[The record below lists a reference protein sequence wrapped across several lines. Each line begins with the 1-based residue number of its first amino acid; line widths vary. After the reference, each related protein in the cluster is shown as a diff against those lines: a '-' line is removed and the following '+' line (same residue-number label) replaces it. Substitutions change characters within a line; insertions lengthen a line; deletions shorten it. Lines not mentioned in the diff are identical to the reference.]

1 MRFDDDGPAFDDG
14 SSSRYDD
21 ERNETLRS
29 FAEQLCGD
37 PRTIRYSEDEWI
49 MLADYA
55 DDVDNFYLYSEAVI
69 RGLQAYPDSVEL
81 ADRHLMLLN
90 RICRPDELCTAF
102 EAAAGRPGASKIARL
117 YDYFYQWSYRDEYSD
132 APNPE
137 KLYNALRS
145 IMLDGENLTDQEAIE
160 TVRVAA
166 DMGVLSLVVKDMDQW
181 TAMMDYPETF
191 RYELC
196 ATAFER
202 CDVDSASSM
211 AEILVENYP
220 YNFRYWILKCRI
232 ELMRATDISD
242 DKQSKAL
249 IDEAVN
255 SVETA
260 IAINPDNEEAVSLR
274 QRIEAICANG
284 GSLTSGSTA
293 GVMFDENGNP
303 IDIDAFLQA
312 TPPR

>member
-1 MRFDDDGPAFDDG
+1 
-14 SSSRYDD
+14 
-21 ERNETLRS
+21 
-29 FAEQLCGD
+29 
-37 PRTIRYSEDEWI
+37 
-49 MLADYA
+49 
-55 DDVDNFYLYSEAVI
+55 
-69 RGLQAYPDSVEL
+69 
-81 ADRHLMLLN
+81 
-90 RICRPDELCTAF
+90 
-102 EAAAGRPGASKIARL
+102 
-117 YDYFYQWSYRDEYSD
+117 
-132 APNPE
+132 
-137 KLYNALRS
+137 
-145 IMLDGENLTDQEAIE
+145 
-160 TVRVAA
+160 
-166 DMGVLSLVVKDMDQW
+166 
-181 TAMMDYPETF
+181 MMDYPETF